1 MITFSRE
8 SMNEINNYLNDLF
21 VYYEDDDFFNDNLKF
36 FMNLADEFID
46 VFEEIPE
53 KNNIDKLTASLPF
66 YNIKERMEIV
76 RKYLAKHGF
85 KGDIDDLIIK
95 GQIAANNNNY
105 VIDTDKKHR
114 YRPYLDGLSTSYT
127 NRIPYILIP
136 NTGYI
141 FDSLVMVHEL
151 SHMRNLDT
159 KNPQTYVRYYFT
171 ETIAYTEE
179 FLLHEDLKRTH
190 KEEMNIY
197 LIYMFEMFKKISK
210 KFSTALPFLYTYS
223 VCGDISKESML
234 FVKAKMGYYDG
245 ELDNFIQ
252 LLNEDNLYNI
262 VDDLDYLLAMLLCF
276 YLLYSYKNTKDI
288 NVIRDLRENLNNI
301 MYFNDFYN
309 RIGLKTLNI
318 KKLVPFIRHYIDENI
333 LPIIDALEEGYSLD
347 F

>member
-1 MITFSRE
+1 MKEFSRDN
-8 SMNEINNYLNDLF
+8 MGEINNYLNDLF
-21 VYYEDDDFFNDNLKF
+21 VYYEEDDFFINNLKF

-46 VFEEIPE
+46 AFEDIPDV
-53 KNNIDKLTASLPF
+53 NIDKFLPELPF
-66 YNIKERMEIV
+66 YSVEERLEIV
-76 RKYLAKHGF
+76 RKYLTKYGF
-85 KGDIDDLIIK
+85 KGDLDDLISK
-95 GQIAANNNNY
+95 GQVNANNNNY
-105 VIDTDKKHR
+105 ITDIGKKHN
-114 YRPYLDGLSTSYT
+114 YRPYIDGLSASYP
-127 NRIPYILIP
+127 NGVPYILVP

-141 FDSLVMVHEL
+141 FDSLIMAHEL
-151 SHMRNLDT
+151 SHMRNHDT
-159 KNPQTYVRYYFT
+159 KNPQTGVRYYFT

-179 FLLHEDLKRTH
+179 FLLLEDLKRTH

-197 LIYMFEMFKKISK
+197 LLFMFKIFKRTTK
-210 KFSTALPFLYTYS
+210 KFNTVLPFLYTYS

-234 FVKAKMGYYDG
+234 FAKAKMGYYDG
-245 ELDNFIQ
+245 ELDNFIK

-288 NVIRDLRENLNNI
+288 GVIRDLRENLNNI

-318 KKLVPFIRHYIDENI
+318 KELVPFIRHYIEENV
-333 LPIIDALEEGYSLD
+333 LPIIDALEEGYRLD